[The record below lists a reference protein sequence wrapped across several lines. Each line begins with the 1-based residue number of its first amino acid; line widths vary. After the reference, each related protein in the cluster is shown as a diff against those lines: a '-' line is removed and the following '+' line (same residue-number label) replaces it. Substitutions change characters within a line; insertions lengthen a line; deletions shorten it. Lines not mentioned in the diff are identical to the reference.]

1 MGVTYIGS
9 YEKRLHSQPLFHSG
23 ADFCLKERS
32 WKKARKILS
41 WYLTEHLPSL
51 NWAKDMKYHFEY
63 KYLKNAEELK

>member
-41 WYLTEHLPSL
+41 
-51 NWAKDMKYHFEY
+51 
-63 KYLKNAEELK
+63 